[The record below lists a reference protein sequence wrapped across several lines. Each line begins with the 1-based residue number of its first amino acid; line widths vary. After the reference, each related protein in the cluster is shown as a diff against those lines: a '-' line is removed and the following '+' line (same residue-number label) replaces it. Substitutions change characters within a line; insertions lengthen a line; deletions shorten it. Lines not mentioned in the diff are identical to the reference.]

1 MRIGKNF
8 RDKVSNLLLFLIFF
22 ALLFSYVL
30 FVFYEEDKRDSQ
42 YALSLC
48 KIFLENEIKE
58 TFNISLCVLNDVD
71 NILGKGLVANPFP
84 VSFTLITDEN
94 GSIKDK
100 SGSEIDE
107 TVIKKLLLAEN
118 KDGKD
123 SEMVQVM
130 ANPLGGITIVSVLP
144 FNSEKMKGFIVIG
157 NNFSDIDIQKQIP
170 VTGTKI
176 GTYINNKK
184 VSNSFGP
191 DNLSPGAIKELGQ
204 NNILFDNFNIDGR
217 GYYAFIYPLKY
228 TEGEIPDVILC
239 SLPSDFFNR
248 IKMQSLYAK
257 TFLILLVLFFLLT
270 LLSVNRK
277 GKDPAL
283 EDANEIELTDREN
296 LELANIKIKKINEE
310 LKAKSEAIKKSRDE
324 AQQSR
329 HQMESLTLKCKKIQ
343 DELDAFKKA
352 NKEVQLNKNQLELVN
367 IKLKKAQAE
376 LESMDKIKA
385 QFLSNINHEFRTPVA
400 LIIGFSEILLADEKL
415 EREQK
420 SLVNDIYNASTRLRE
435 TVDNVLALPDS
446 IEFERKDRIFKEINL
461 SDIIEKV
468 KKSFKAEIE
477 KKNLN
482 IVINLSDHIPSK
494 LLIEDE
500 ELEHILNNLLSN
512 AVKFTG
518 HEGIITVKAEI
529 TKNNPYGVLHNK
541 NNDKKENYL
550 NISITDN
557 GIGIKPQDQQKLFQK
572 EFWQADS
579 SSTRE
584 YEGSGLGLV
593 ITKKLV
599 EDLGGTIWFY
609 SKEGEGST
617 FGFVI
622 PVEGEDC
629 HDS

>member
-1 MRIGKNF
+1 MKLGKFF
-8 RDKVSNLLLFLIFF
+8 RDTGNKILLFLILSAF
-22 ALLFSYVL
+22 LFSYIF

-48 KIFLENEIKE
+48 KIFLESKMKE
-58 TFNISLCVLNDVD
+58 TFNISICVLNDID
-71 NILGKGLVANPFP
+71 NILDNGLVAKPFP
-84 VSFTLITDEN
+84 VSFTLIIDEN
-94 GSIKDK
+94 GSIIDK

-107 TVIKKLLLAEN
+107 NMMKKILFTKN
-118 KDGKD
+118 KNAVPSDKL
-123 SEMVQVM
+123 QVL
-130 ANPLGGITIVSVLP
+130 ANPESGLTVVSVLP
-144 FNSEKMKGFIVIG
+144 FDSARIKGFIVVG
-157 NNFSDIDIQKQIP
+157 NNFSEVYIQKQIP
-170 VTGTKI
+170 AMDTKI

-184 VSNSFGP
+184 VPSSFGP
-191 DNLSPGAIKELGQ
+191 DSLSSDAIKELGQ
-204 NNILFDNFNIDGR
+204 NNIFFDNFNINGR
-217 GYYAFIYPLKY
+217 GYYAFIYPLNNM
-228 TEGEIPDVILC
+228 EGEIPDAILC
-239 SLPSDFFNR
+239 ALPSDFFYKINL
-248 IKMQSLYAK
+248 QGVYAK
-257 TFLILLVLFFLLT
+257 IFLILLLLFFLLT
-270 LLSVNRK
+270 PVLSVNRK
-277 GKDPAL
+277 AEESAL
-283 EDANEIELTDREN
+283 QDVNEIVLTDREN

-310 LKAKSEAIKKSRDE
+310 LKTKTETIKKSRDE
-324 AQQSR
+324 AQQSK
-329 HQMESLTLKCKKIQ
+329 HQMDSLAMKYKKIQ
-343 DELDAFKKA
+343 DELDALKKV
-352 NKEVQLNKNQLELVN
+352 NEDVQLNKNQLELVN

-415 EREQK
+415 DREQK

-435 TVDNVLALPDS
+435 TVDNILALPDS
-446 IEFERKDRIFKEINL
+446 IKFGKKDRIFKEINL
-461 SDIIEKV
+461 LDIIEKV
-468 KKSFKAEIE
+468 KKTFKGEIE

-482 IVINLSDHIPSK
+482 IQISLSEHIPSK
-494 LLIEDE
+494 VLIEDE

-518 HEGIITVKAEI
+518 HAGTITVKAEI

-541 NNDKKENYL
+541 NNEKKENYL
-550 NISITDN
+550 NISITDT

-579 SSTRE
+579 SSTRA
-584 YEGSGLGLV
+584 YEGSGLGLI

-622 PVEGEDC
+622 PVAGE
-629 HDS
+629 HA